1 MCLFCHNDV
10 TCGAL
15 AAICFAFFFNFCKKE
30 VFDDWSEKR
39 QSFLYLNVLQGIKII
54 LYNVNTIKKSN
65 DGDYNA
71 NAISQ

>member
-1 MCLFCHNDV
+1 MMSLVELWLQFVSLFSLIS
-10 TCGAL
+10 A
-15 AAICFAFFFNFCKKE
+15 KKK
-30 VFDDWSEKR
+30 FDDWSEKR

>member
-1 MCLFCHNDV
+1 MSLVELWLQFVSLFSSIS
-10 TCGAL
+10 A
-15 AAICFAFFFNFCKKE
+15 KKK
-30 VFDDWSEKR
+30 FDDWSEKR